1 MNMAKQTQIHRH
13 REQFSVH
20 QWRVERGEGQRGG
33 KGLGGTHYY
42 VLMQIQVSYKDT
54 HVQVSILNHY
64 ILHLKL
70 T

>member
-13 REQFSVH
+13 REKFSVH

-42 VLMQIQVSYKDT
+42 VLM
-54 HVQVSILNHY
+54 
-64 ILHLKL
+64 
-70 T
+70 